1 MKHWFAQLAFGKKIQ
16 LLINAISVGVLL
28 LAVMAIGVGF
38 YGEFKRNLEDR
49 VIQKS
54 RLLADAAAVG
64 VIFDQTESVSILLR
78 SLAVDT
84 GVVEAIVYK
93 KLGEARYEYFAHY
106 RQDSLSEK
114 TANDYAYDIGPDQE
128 WLKNAFKLRLPMLVD
143 GEEIGRL
150 VLVENDNYLKV
161 FVQNILIY
169 LVPILLTSMFLIWFI
184 SRRVQFWVAKPLR
197 QLTGAVN
204 EVAHKQ
210 NYQTQVVINSD
221 DELGELGGA
230 FNIMLNKLAQHD
242 EYREKKELE
251 IIQLNADLEDKV
263 YERTK
268 ELKRSLDDLKVTQ
281 QQLVEQE
288 KMASLGELVAGVA
301 HEINTPIGVGITAV
315 SHLDHTVQRLQ
326 ETFIAGTLTKQQF
339 TDLLNAV
346 NESSDIL
353 TANLKRAADLVK
365 AFKAVAV
372 DQASAEA
379 RLFNLKNYISDVLTS
394 LRPKLKRV
402 KHTVQLD
409 VDSAIDLYCDPG
421 IISQIVTNLIV
432 NSLNHAYSDSDQGL
446 IRICAK
452 EQDQSIRM
460 TYSDDGEGIEPEI
473 LPRLFDPFVTT
484 KRGQGGSGL
493 GTHIIYN
500 LVTQGLGGTIQ
511 CTSQPGEGA
520 QFDIVIPKQRISR
533 SKSHS

>member
-28 LAVMAIGVGF
+28 LAVIAIGLGF

-54 RLLADAAAVG
+54 RLLADAATVG
-64 VIFDQTESVSILLR
+64 VIFDQTESVSMLLR
-78 SLAVDT
+78 SLAVDS
-84 GVVEAIVYK
+84 GVVQAIVYK
-93 KLGEARYEYFAHY
+93 KLGESRYEYFAHY
-106 RQDSLSEK
+106 RHESLSEK
-114 TANDYAYDIGPDQE
+114 TANDYAYDMGPDQE
-128 WLKNAFKLRLPMLVD
+128 WLENAFKLRLPMLVD

-169 LVPILLTSMFLIWFI
+169 LVPILLSSMMLIWFI

-204 EVAHKQ
+204 EVAHNQ
-210 NYQTQVVINSD
+210 NYQTQVTINSD
-221 DELGELGGA
+221 DELGELGEA
-230 FNIMLNKLAQHD
+230 FNIMLNKLTEHD

-251 IIQLNADLEDKV
+251 IISLNAELEDKV

-268 ELKRSLDDLKVTQ
+268 ELKRSLDDLKLTQ

-315 SHLDHTVQRLQ
+315 SHLDHSVQRLQ
-326 ETFIAGTLTKQQF
+326 ESFGAGTLTKQQF
-339 TDLLNAV
+339 TDLLRAV
-346 NESSDIL
+346 NESSEIL

-365 AFKAVAV
+365 AFKSVAV

-379 RLFNLKNYISDVLTS
+379 RLFNLKDYINDVLTS

-402 KHTVQLD
+402 KHSVKLD
-409 VDSAIDLYCDPG
+409 VDDKIDLYCDPG
-421 IISQIVTNLIV
+421 IISQIFTNLIV
-432 NSLNHAYSDSDQGL
+432 NSLNHAYSDSDQGTMT
-446 IRICAK
+446 IEA
-452 EQDQSIRM
+452 EDQGDNIHI
-460 TYSDDGEGIEPEI
+460 TYSDDGEGIEPDI

-500 LVTQGLGGTIQ
+500 LVTQGLGGTIH
-511 CTSQPGEGA
+511 CVSQPGEGA
-520 QFDIVIPKQRISR
+520 RFDIDIPKQRL
-533 SKSHS
+533 SHS

>member
-28 LAVMAIGVGF
+28 LAVLAIGLGF

-54 RLLADAAAVG
+54 RLLADAASVG
-64 VIFDQTESVSILLR
+64 VIFDQTESVSMLLR
-78 SLAVDT
+78 SLAVDN

-93 KLGEARYEYFAHY
+93 KLGASRYEYFAHY
-106 RQDSLSEK
+106 RHESLSKK
-114 TANDYAYDIGPDQE
+114 TANDYAYDMGPQQE
-128 WLKNAFKLRLPMLVD
+128 WYRNAFILRLPMLVD

-150 VLVENDNYLKV
+150 VLVENDNYLRV

-169 LVPILLTSMFLIWFI
+169 LIPILLTSMFLIWLI

-197 QLTGAVN
+197 ELTVAVN
-204 EVAHKQ
+204 EVAYKQ
-210 NYQTQVVINSD
+210 NYQMEVRINSD

-230 FNIMLNKLAQHD
+230 FNVMLNKLAEND
-242 EYREKKELE
+242 EYRVKKELE

-263 YERTK
+263 FERTR
-268 ELKRSLDDLKVTQ
+268 ELKKSLDDLKHTQ

-315 SHLDHTVQRLQ
+315 SHLDNTVQRLR
-326 ETFIAGTLTKQQF
+326 ESFIAGTLTKQQF
-339 TDLLNAV
+339 TDLLSGV

-353 TANLKRAADLVK
+353 AANLKRAADLVK
-365 AFKAVAV
+365 AFKSVAV
-372 DQASAEA
+372 DQTSAEA
-379 RLFNLKNYISDVLTS
+379 RLFNLNDYIKDVLTS

-402 KHTVQLD
+402 SHQVIME
-409 VDSAIDLYCDPG
+409 VDENIDLYCDPG
-421 IISQIVTNLIV
+421 IISQIFTNLIL
-432 NSLNHAYSDSDQGL
+432 NSLNHAFSDADEGKMEIKAEADEKNIHL
-446 IRICAK
+446 
-452 EQDQSIRM
+452 
-460 TYSDDGEGIEPEI
+460 TYCDDGEGIEPDL

-500 LVTQGLGGTIQ
+500 LVTQGLGGTIH
-511 CTSQPGEGA
+511 CTSELGKGA
-520 QFDIVIPKQRISR
+520 CFDIVIPKQRITPS
-533 SKSHS
+533 SMS